1 MQQFLF
7 VGLLGEYRVSAN
19 NAVYVEETGGCN
31 DVQSPAGKTHKRS
44 QKRLVTK
51 AKRIHK

>member
-19 NAVYVEETGGCN
+19 NAVYVEETGGCS
-31 DVQSPAGKTHKRS
+31 DVQSPAGKT
-44 QKRLVTK
+44 QALTK
-51 AKRIHK
+51 TTRDESKTYT